1 MQALNGARTK
11 SLAIGANSCGA
22 IHRHP
27 RTPVAGSSRF
37 NEVSIMCTRGLD
49 CGVPQDLHLN
59 GPSSFQIRV
68 ARAARRMASMDGL
81 LPHVQISGLSRRRL
95 AR

>member
-1 MQALNGARTK
+1 
-11 SLAIGANSCGA
+11 
-22 IHRHP
+22 
-27 RTPVAGSSRF
+27 
-37 NEVSIMCTRGLD
+37 MCTRGLD

-68 ARAARRMASMDGL
+68 ARAARRTASMDGL
-81 LPHVQISGLSRRRL
+81 LPLQISGLSRRRL